1 MLLRT
6 RPPHWWRLYSAAV
19 RRLPWPAVVYSRQ
32 RRRRRRIKD
41 PPSAPAHRPS
51 PTRTVG
57 HASPAAPAR
66 TSRPLQASA
75 SAGGAVDPRRRRQL
89 WKCHPSHLPRQAST
103 CGGCP
108 LLPHAAAVAA
118 LFAPCCSLSGARA
131 ARPVAPAAA
140 GGGRRVRCRRSW
152 RREQPRRQR
161 AGGCSAQRE
170 ALPARFSRFRPSL
183 STDAVG
189 QRTESGRGRTYRC
202 RRGTARC
209 QAPRGDVAVVQVRAA
224 AAPRKRW
231 GEGGVPQPPPFG
243 VTQAVATRPV
253 GVGGPCGTARPAVT
267 KYGQPRLFAPV
278 MRLVRTQTGAELDG
292 IAHSAS
298 NAPPQTPHQTRTVQ
312 RPHPPPPHPPSPPTK
327 MVLSRG
333 AGR

>member
-89 WKCHPSHLPRQAST
+89 WKCHPSQLPRQAST

-152 RREQPRRQR
+152 QREQPRRQR
-161 AGGCSAQRE
+161 AGVAAPSARHCLL
-170 ALPARFSRFRPSL
+170 ASL
-183 STDAVG
+183 ASGRAC
-189 QRTESGRGRTYRC
+189 QRTLSGRGRNPVGGGRT
-202 RRGTARC
+202 G
-209 QAPRGDVAVVQVRAA
+209 AA
-224 AAPRKRW
+224 AAQHDVRRH
-231 GEGGVPQPPPFG
+231 GGML
-243 VTQAVATRPV
+243 R
-253 GVGGPCGTARPAVT
+253 
-267 KYGQPRLFAPV
+267 
-278 MRLVRTQTGAELDG
+278 
-292 IAHSAS
+292 
-298 NAPPQTPHQTRTVQ
+298 
-312 RPHPPPPHPPSPPTK
+312 
-327 MVLSRG
+327 
-333 AGR
+333 

>member
-1 MLLRT
+1 MAGGRLLQAAAATTADKRSAICPS
-6 RPPHWWRLYSAAV
+6 PPPISHSNGGA
-19 RRLPWPAVVYSRQ
+19 RLPRRACTHEPPVTGIRL
-32 RRRRRRIKD
+32 RRRGG
-41 PPSAPAHRPS
+41 RPQ
-51 PTRTVG
+51 
-57 HASPAAPAR
+57 AA
-66 TSRPLQASA
+66 
-75 SAGGAVDPRRRRQL
+75 
-89 WKCHPSHLPRQAST
+89 
-103 CGGCP
+103 
-108 LLPHAAAVAA
+108 AAAVEVPPFSPSQTGIHVWGLPSPPARRRCCCLVCPV
-118 LFAPCCSLSGARA
+118 LFAQRRPCCSPSGARGSGWRA
-131 ARPVAPAAA
+131 ARQVSAELAARAAA
-140 GGGRRVRCRRSW
+140 ATAR
-152 RREQPRRQR
+152 
-161 AGGCSAQRE
+161 GGCSAQRE

-243 VTQAVATRPV
+243 VTQAVATKPV